1 MGAVDLALA
10 HGRVV
15 TPAGV
20 VAGGVAIDDGV
31 IVAVGTD
38 GGLPDAR
45 RVIDARG
52 GWILPGAIDPHVH
65 FREPG
70 LTDREDFGTGSSA
83 AAAGGVTTVL
93 EMPNTDPPTWSGT
106 LLQEKRRIAAAKANV
121 DFSLF
126 GIVGR
131 ENLDAVD
138 GLAAAGAVGFKL
150 YLHQSI
156 GHLSAPDD
164 GALLEAFERIA
175 ETGLVAAV
183 HAENPEIIDRRR
195 DALRAQ
201 GRIDAAD
208 NLHARPTVSESEMVE
223 RCLSFAR
230 AAGARLHICHVT
242 AAETVAVVRRAK
254 AAGQAVTAETGPQWL
269 TFTQDDVARV
279 GTLLMFSPPFRLDE
293 DRDALWEGLRDGTID
308 MLASDHAPRHAEEK
322 LCCSVWDAKSGFV
335 GVETTV
341 PVVAS
346 AVAAGRLDVERFAEV
361 AAANAAR
368 TYGFG
373 DRKGRLVPG
382 TDADVMVVDDITEEP
397 IDPEDLHSRLAVTP
411 FAGLGVTARVS
422 TTVARGRVVWCDG
435 GLSITPDG
443 RDVSVP

>member
-1 MGAVDLALA
+1 MDVAVA

-20 VAGGVAIDDGV
+20 VTGGVAIDDGT
-31 IVAVGTD
+31 IVALGTA

-45 RVIDARG
+45 RVIDAQG

-65 FREPG
+65 FRDPG
-70 LTDREDFGTGSSA
+70 LTDREDFGTGSRS

-93 EMPNTDPPTWSGT
+93 EMPNTDPPTWSGD
-106 LLQEKRRIAAAKANV
+106 LLEEKRRIATQKANV

-126 GIVGR
+126 GIVGT
-131 ENLDAVD
+131 ENLDAIAD
-138 GLAAAGAVGFKL
+138 LAAAGAVGFKL

-156 GHLSAPDD
+156 GHLSPPDD

-195 DALRAQ
+195 EALKAQ
-201 GRIDAAD
+201 GRVDAAD
-208 NLHARPTVSESEMVE
+208 NLHARPSVSESEMVE
-223 RCLSFAR
+223 RCLAFAG

-242 AAETVAVVRRAK
+242 AAETVSVVRRAK
-254 AAGQAVTAETGPQWL
+254 AARREVTAETGPQWL

-279 GTLLMFSPPFRLDE
+279 GTLLMFSPPFRQHD
-293 DRDALWEGLRDGTID
+293 DREALWHGLRDGTID
-308 MLASDHAPRHAEEK
+308 MLASDHAPRHAAEK

-346 AVAAGRLDVERFAEV
+346 AIATGQLGAERFAEV
-361 AAANAAR
+361 AATNAAR
-368 TYGFG
+368 AFGFS
-373 DRKGRLVPG
+373 DRKGSLVPG
-382 TDADVMVVDDITEEP
+382 MDADVIVVEDVPEEP
-397 IDPEDLHSRLAVTP
+397 IDPDNLHSRLAITP
-411 FAGLGVTARVS
+411 FAGLGVTARV
-422 TTVARGRVVWCDG
+422 TATVARGRVIWSDG
-435 GLSITPDG
+435 ALSVTPDG
-443 RDVSVP
+443 RDVGVP